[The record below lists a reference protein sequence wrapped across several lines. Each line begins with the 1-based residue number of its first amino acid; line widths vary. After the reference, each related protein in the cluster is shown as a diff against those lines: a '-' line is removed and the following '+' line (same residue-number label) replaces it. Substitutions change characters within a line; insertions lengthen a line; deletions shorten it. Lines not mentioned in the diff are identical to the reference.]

1 MEKSATALR
10 QRLRDIASTW
20 LLAIVLLVAALVVTY
35 QFVGPAPPRH
45 IVLATGEASGAYHLY
60 GQRLAEILAR
70 DGIHL
75 ELRTTAGSVENLGL
89 VREGD
94 AVDLAFVQ
102 SGIAGPADAE
112 SVAAIGT
119 MYLEPLWLFARSDL
133 LLDDLGDLE
142 GNRIAVGARGSGT
155 RAVVLTLLDANGVSE
170 TNSQFAEM
178 PSGDMA
184 NAFSSGD
191 IDAAFVV
198 GSPAAAAV
206 TDLIEVP
213 GVTLQDMQRAAAYPR
228 RYPFLSTILLPRGVL
243 DFQADRPAQDIHTI
257 AFGAM
262 LVAREDFHPALT
274 DLLLVAAGD
283 VFGGHDLLADAGQF
297 PTPQYVDL
305 PLSEEAE
312 RHFDYGP
319 PFLMR
324 YLPFWAATLV
334 DRLWIMLLPLIG
346 PSLTR
351 STRNGRQLVTSKRCV
366 SASGSSIA
374 SRTRPLSRA
383 CPAAT
388 PTTCT
393 SCDAISISC
402 GGVSAP
408 PHRRSKTDGRYVR
421 ALEPHPAAVA
431 RNVVGC
437 RAANRTHLPAR
448 RRRAASR
455 SNAR

>member
-346 PSLTR
+346 PL
-351 STRNGRQLVTSKRCV
+351 
-366 SASGSSIA
+366 
-374 SRTRPLSRA
+374 
-383 CPAAT
+383 AA
-388 PTTCT
+388 
-393 SCDAISISC
+393 
-402 GGVSAP
+402 
-408 PHRRSKTDGRYVR
+408 
-421 ALEPHPAAVA
+421 
-431 RNVVGC
+431 
-437 RAANRTHLPAR
+437 HL
-448 RRRAASR
+448 RRA
-455 SNAR
+455 

>member
-324 YLPFWAATLV
+324 PPAYRWQIRRRLLRIYAELDAIDPQRTPVGDEQEVRERFRQL
-334 DRLWIMLLPLIG
+334 DRLENEATIQGVPRGYTDDVYKLRRDID
-346 PSLTR
+346 
-351 STRNGRQLVTSKRCV
+351 LV
-366 SASGSSIA
+366 
-374 SRTRPLSRA
+374 
-383 CPAAT
+383 
-388 PTTCT
+388 
-393 SCDAISISC
+393 
-402 GGVSAP
+402 
-408 PHRRSKTDGRYVR
+408 
-421 ALEPHPAAVA
+421 
-431 RNVVGC
+431 
-437 RAANRTHLPAR
+437 R
-448 RRRAASR
+448 RRLGAASPAIK
-455 SNAR
+455 N

>member
-155 RAVVLTLLDANGVSE
+155 RAVVLTLLDATGVSE

-346 PSLTR
+346 LSVPLVKLVPPAYRWQIRRRLLRIYAELDAIDPQRTPVGDEQEVR
-351 STRNGRQLVTSKRCV
+351 ERFRQLDR
-366 SASGSSIA
+366 
-374 SRTRPLSRA
+374 LENE
-383 CPAAT
+383 AT
-388 PTTCT
+388 
-393 SCDAISISC
+393 IQ
-402 GGVSAP
+402 GVP
-408 PHRRSKTDGRYVR
+408 RGYTDDVYKLRRDIDLV
-421 ALEPHPAAVA
+421 
-431 RNVVGC
+431 
-437 RAANRTHLPAR
+437 R
-448 RRRAASR
+448 RRLGAASPAIK
-455 SNAR
+455 N